1 MPKSLRDKVVASSN
15 LLEHA
20 HNLWLQIGVEF
31 GIVCLIVFILIV
43 INRIKVI
50 FKDYTF
56 NRGVFTSIVAWVIY
70 STSTGMEFNHKG
82 VITG

>member
-1 MPKSLRDKVVASSN
+1 MSYS
-15 LLEHA
+15 
-20 HNLWLQIGVEF
+20 
-31 GIVCLIVFILIV
+31 FILIV

-82 VITG
+82 VITGTLILWLLFALIYLSGEKKEKISEDKTKEL